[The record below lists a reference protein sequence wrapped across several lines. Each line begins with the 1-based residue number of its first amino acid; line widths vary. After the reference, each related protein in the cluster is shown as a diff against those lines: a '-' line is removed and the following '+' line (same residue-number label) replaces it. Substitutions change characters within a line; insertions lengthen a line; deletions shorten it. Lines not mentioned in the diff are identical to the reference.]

1 MPEAIEVGLGLTGPG
16 GPGGPDPG
24 GGWVPTAEGLFSM
37 CLTCFTESSLLE
49 RVLDLEPARV
59 SAPLLELEAK
69 LAMPDSEP
77 VGGLIERWPT
87 ESGDRIM

>member
-49 RVLDLEPARV
+49 RVLDLEPALV
-59 SAPLLELEAK
+59 SAPLELLLAK
-69 LAMPDSEP
+69 LAMPDSP
-77 VGGLIERWPT
+77 VGGLIE
-87 ESGDRIM
+87 S